1 MSPANGEFLSLLPV
15 FLHYSW
21 RSVHFPQK
29 RKKAAR
35 FLLPPVRGGVT
46 VSGSRRASAARS
58 SLPGCDRFFKSD
70 KNSVKFF
77 FTKVLHK
84 GFFASGKIKIRIDIM
99 IFKGNNSSKGTIP
112 NNKK

>member
-1 MSPANGEFLSLLPV
+1 M
-15 FLHYSW
+15 
-21 RSVHFPQK
+21 
-29 RKKAAR
+29 
-35 FLLPPVRGGVT
+35 
-46 VSGSRRASAARS
+46 SGSRKAAAARS

-99 IFKGNNSSKGTIP
+99 IFKGNTGAFCVNGKLYGTYDFDALTGEVLL
-112 NNKK
+112 